1 MLSTRFKEAL
11 FCEQTE
17 DVDQIRELLL
27 EYDSNFKQLE
37 TIGFMAR
44 HLSIDS
50 LSTGPGGKILIKLL
64 YNKKKDEISSF
75 NLKMGDIVLLS
86 KGSSNLKTCLSKFE
100 IQGHVYKQ
108 NKDSI
113 TLLVDQDLEDTS
125 ELSDSNDFYFLI
137 KTINEITY
145 RKMFKTIEKLKK
157 IEEDE
162 YHDSLLLDIL
172 LNKIDKDALKSQ
184 MNYSSYK
191 DKGTSYINPL
201 LNDSQ
206 KSAVHFALNNP
217 ISIIHGPFAC
227 GKTSTIVEILEQINC
242 TPEHKGKVM
251 VCGPSNVS
259 VDTILEKVAK
269 NGKIKSDQ
277 MVRIGNPTRIH
288 GNATYSLDNKVN
300 TGEEGSI
307 CKDIKSEIN
316 TLLKQST
323 KGNSKS
329 KKNIAKPALK
339 GKAKWNEIKLLRKD
353 LNKREN
359 KVVKD
364 IIKRSK
370 FIFATLHGSSNRQ
383 VLTMY
388 DDEADQINDFN
399 AVETLI
405 IDEVSQSL
413 EVQCWIPILD
423 HLKKLKRIIFAGDNK
438 QLPPTI
444 KTLPSQV
451 TKNKDESTFK
461 VLNTTIFDRLEETYS
476 NTFIAFLNTQYRMNE
491 KIMEF
496 PSNEMYNGEVI
507 SGDTNRNILLSDLN
521 CDFLSL
527 DEDEI
532 LNEPLL
538 WYDTQ
543 CDLSFMEDQKKDDS
557 KPHKN
562 DIFNSKS
569 NINEVF
575 IALKHI
581 EKLIGIMH
589 LQEEHIGIITPYQA
603 QVQLMKHHINDK
615 YPNIDIHTVDGF
627 QGNEKECIILSLV
640 RFNEQNELGFV
651 KDERRLNVAIT
662 RAKRQLCVIGNLET
676 FFISQQSNKFLK
688 NWCKFIEAK
697 GVIEY
702 PEF

>member
-1 MLSTRFKEAL
+1 M
-11 FCEQTE
+11 
-17 DVDQIRELLL
+17 
-27 EYDSNFKQLE
+27 
-37 TIGFMAR
+37 
-44 HLSIDS
+44 
-50 LSTGPGGKILIKLL
+50 
-64 YNKKKDEISSF
+64 
-75 NLKMGDIVLLS
+75 
-86 KGSSNLKTCLSKFE
+86 
-100 IQGHVYKQ
+100 
-108 NKDSI
+108 
-113 TLLVDQDLEDTS
+113 
-125 ELSDSNDFYFLI
+125 
-137 KTINEITY
+137 
-145 RKMFKTIEKLKK
+145 
-157 IEEDE
+157 
-162 YHDSLLLDIL
+162 
-172 LNKIDKDALKSQ
+172 
-184 MNYSSYK
+184 
-191 DKGTSYINPL
+191 
-201 LNDSQ
+201 
-206 KSAVHFALNNP
+206 
-217 ISIIHGPFAC
+217 
-227 GKTSTIVEILEQINC
+227 
-242 TPEHKGKVM
+242 
-251 VCGPSNVS
+251 
-259 VDTILEKVAK
+259 
-269 NGKIKSDQ
+269 
-277 MVRIGNPTRIH
+277 
-288 GNATYSLDNKVN
+288 
-300 TGEEGSI
+300 
-307 CKDIKSEIN
+307 
-316 TLLKQST
+316 
-323 KGNSKS
+323 
-329 KKNIAKPALK
+329 
-339 GKAKWNEIKLLRKD
+339 
-353 LNKREN
+353 
-359 KVVKD
+359 
-364 IIKRSK
+364 
-370 FIFATLHGSSNRQ
+370 
-383 VLTMY
+383 
-388 DDEADQINDFN
+388 
-399 AVETLI
+399 
-405 IDEVSQSL
+405 
-413 EVQCWIPILD
+413 D
-423 HLKKLKRIIFAGDNK
+423 HLKQLKRIIFAGDNK